1 MENGKIQAVH
11 FAHDSDKPLSSP
23 DRFGP
28 KTAEKA
34 RCFHRSFPEYKETPL
49 VELKALSKRLGVTS
63 IRVKDE
69 SFRFGLNAFKVL
81 GGSYALGSYIAKK
94 LGVDLSELPYER
106 LISPLRQE
114 RIEYG

>member
-34 RCFHRSFPEYKETPL
+34 RCFHRSR
-49 VELKALSKRLGVTS
+49 AHGQW
-63 IRVKDE
+63 
-69 SFRFGLNAFKVL
+69 
-81 GGSYALGSYIAKK
+81 
-94 LGVDLSELPYER
+94 R
-106 LISPLRQE
+106 LIR
-114 RIEYG
+114 RTAVTKYGC